1 MRVGTGS
8 PLFPYDRLLEGSA
21 ADLKLARRVKQSSR
35 YTFIMSGASDDTTN
49 FVHLRVRSEYSMSA
63 GLAKVEHLA
72 RTAAEIGMPALAL
85 TDRANL
91 SGYIKF
97 YGACIERGV
106 KPIAGADI
114 AYFSDEGNEE
124 DSAIS
129 RCLLL
134 AKQTQGYKNLLRII
148 FGLRKDPVSGLR
160 VSTKR
165 EIFDNASGLIALSGG
180 PESEIGNALL
190 REDEALADSCLDAWL
205 GTFREDF
212 YLELMRCGRDL
223 DSRIEGPVLGLAAN
237 RSVPIVATNEVM
249 YARPEDYEIHEIR
262 VCVQEKQVIDDPSRE
277 RRYTEDMWMKSAE
290 DMAELFADIPET
302 LDNTVELAKRCNL
315 SQKFYDHAF
324 PKFPEAGNETLD
336 DYLTRLARETLE
348 ERLDLMEEAGQVSAE
363 SRQVYGE
370 RLKNELDV
378 ICSMKYAGYFLVV
391 MSIIRWAKEQGIPVG
406 PGRGSGAGSL
416 VAWVLGITGLDPIEH
431 GLLFERFLNKERV
444 SLPDFDIDIC
454 MEQRDRVLQHIADRF
469 GRDAVGQIVT
479 FGTMGAKAVVRD
491 VARAQGKPYRM
502 GDTLA
507 RLIPNQLDIRLA
519 DAVEGQPEL
528 RRLID
533 QEPEYAEIMDAAYRL
548 EGCVRNEGTHAAGVV
563 IAPSRL
569 SDFLPA
575 TINDHGDAVT
585 QFDWKDVEKAGLI
598 KFDFLGLKTLTVIDH
613 AVRSL
618 NKNHGLDLKI
628 EEILLDD
635 EKTFQLL
642 QAARTKGVFQ
652 LESDG
657 LRRLILRIK
666 PKSLADLTALLALYR
681 PGPLQSGMVDD
692 FVEVR
697 EGKST
702 PEYLHPAM
710 REVIESTSGV
720 ILFQEQVMQLAQ
732 VMAGFSLGQA
742 DVLRAAMGKK
752 KPEIMAE
759 QRTRFVEGARDRG
772 YSESIAEKVFDL
784 MDKFAG
790 YGFNRSHSTAYALI
804 SYQTAWLKA
813 NYPAEFMAAM
823 LSSEIHNRDAIH
835 RLMPELGEL
844 GLKTLPPDVNESH
857 LEFRAQGEGVRYGL
871 GGIRDVGRP
880 LIEQIVKQRESGP
893 YQSLADFAS
902 RVGTRF
908 LPAAALQRLIESGA
922 LDELVE
928 GHLNA
933 KRAKMLHMVEDI
945 MNWVAQKER
954 DQSAG
959 AVDMF
964 DDGAE
969 LPSLGVADCP
979 PMSDLER
986 VEREALALGLYLT
999 DHPMNIYR
1007 GECELLFSGDKRPES
1022 VAGGN
1027 GRRFVSASFAGIITH
1042 LNHRRREG
1050 GEAWARLENGN
1061 SHAEAGFF
1069 DSVLETEREKLKEG
1083 EYLLIEGSVPRNQ
1096 GSSDFGARI
1105 RVSRAYTLAE
1115 ARQKFARFIEL
1126 RVDEE
1131 TPSEALRETLGEVCV
1146 NGRKTNCRVFV
1157 RYSNGRARARIALHG
1172 NYSILPTEENLQQLR
1187 ELLGSDAVN
1196 INYRG

>member
-1 MRVGTGS
+1 
-8 PLFPYDRLLEGSA
+8 
-21 ADLKLARRVKQSSR
+21 
-35 YTFIMSGASDDTTN
+35 
-49 FVHLRVRSEYSMSA
+49 MSA

-72 RTAAEIGMPALAL
+72 NRAAELRMPALAL

-97 YGACIERGV
+97 YDGCVERGV

-114 AYFSDEGNEE
+114 AYISDGGDE
-124 DSAIS
+124 DGSQIS

-134 AKQTQGYKNLLRII
+134 AKHEQGYKNLLKIT
-148 FGLRKDPVSGLR
+148 FGLRKHPGCGLR
-160 VSTKR
+160 VSTR
-165 EIFDNASGLIALSGG
+165 NEIFDNAGGLIALSGG
-180 PESEIGNALL
+180 AECEIGQALL
-190 REDEALADSCLDAWL
+190 LEDGALADRCLDVWL
-205 GTFREDF
+205 GTFRDDF
-212 YLELMRCGRDL
+212 YLELMRCGRDE
-223 DSRIEGPVLGLAAN
+223 DSRIESGVLELAAS

-249 YARPEDYEIHEIR
+249 FARPEDYEIHEIR
-262 VCVQEKQVIDDPSRE
+262 VCVQEKQRIDDPSRE
-277 RRYTEDMWMKSAE
+277 RRYTEDMWMKSAQQ
-290 DMAELFADIPET
+290 MAELFADVPEA

-315 SQKFYDHAF
+315 PQKFYQHAF
-324 PKFPEAGNETLD
+324 PKFPEAGSETLD
-336 DYLTRLARETLE
+336 AYLTRLAE
-348 ERLDLMEEAGQVSAE
+348 ERLAERLLQMESAGKVSAE
-363 SRQVYGE
+363 SRQAYIA
-370 RLKNELDV
+370 RLKSELDV
-378 ICSMKYAGYFLVV
+378 ICSMQYAGYFLVV

-491 VARAQGKPYRM
+491 VARVQGKPYRM

-507 RLIPNQLDIRLA
+507 RLIPNQLDIRLR

-528 RRLID
+528 RRLIE

-575 TINDHGDAVT
+575 TVNDHGDAVT

-613 AVRSL
+613 AVRGL
-618 NKNHGLDLKI
+618 NKNHGLNLSID
-628 EEILLDD
+628 EIPLDD
-635 EKTFQLL
+635 ARTFELL
-642 QAARTKGVFQ
+642 QAARTKGIFQ

-692 FVEVR
+692 FCEVR

-759 QRTRFVEGARDRG
+759 QRTRFVEGAKEHGFSDSVAQR
-772 YSESIAEKVFDL
+772 VFDL

-813 NYPAEFMAAM
+813 NYPAEFMASM

-835 RLMPELGEL
+835 KLMPELGEL
-844 GLKTLPPDVNESH
+844 GLKALPPDVNESH

-871 GGIRDVGRP
+871 GGIRDLGRP
-880 LIEQIVKQRESGP
+880 LIEQIVRQRESGA
-893 YQSLADFAS
+893 YKSLADFAS

-908 LPAAALQRLIESGA
+908 LPAASLQRLIESGA

-933 KRAKMLHMVEDI
+933 KRASMLQMAEDLL
-945 MNWVAQKER
+945 NWVAQKER
-954 DQSAG
+954 DQSEGVA
-959 AVDMF
+959 DMF
-964 DDGAE
+964 DDGTE
-969 LPSLGVADCP
+969 LPSLGVADCAP
-979 PMSDLER
+979 ISDLER
-986 VEREALALGLYLT
+986 LKREVLALGLYLT

-1007 GECELLFSGDKRPES
+1007 DECELLFSGEKHPDS
-1022 VAGGN
+1022 VAVRD
-1027 GRRFVSASFAGIITH
+1027 GRRYVSVSFAGIVTR
-1042 LNHRRREG
+1042 LNHRGREG
-1050 GEAWARLENGN
+1050 GETWARLENGHE
-1061 SHAEAGFF
+1061 HAEAGFF
-1069 DSVLETEREKLKEG
+1069 DSVLEGGREKLKEG
-1083 EYLLIEGSVPRNQ
+1083 EYLLVEGSAPREE
-1096 GSSDFGARI
+1096 GRSTFGARI
-1105 RVSRAYTLAE
+1105 RVSQAYTLAE
-1115 ARQKFARFIEL
+1115 ARQKFARCIEL
-1126 RVDEE
+1126 RVDKDNA
-1131 TPSEALRETLGEVCV
+1131 SEALRDTLGELCV
-1146 NGRKTNCRVFV
+1146 NGGRTNCQVRV
-1157 RYSNGRARARIALHG
+1157 RYNNGKARALIPLSRSW
-1172 NYSILPTEENLQQLR
+1172 SISPTEENLHRLR
-1187 ELLGSDAVN
+1187 ELLGADAVRL
-1196 INYRG
+1196 NYRG

>member
-1 MRVGTGS
+1 
-8 PLFPYDRLLEGSA
+8 
-21 ADLKLARRVKQSSR
+21 
-35 YTFIMSGASDDTTN
+35 
-49 FVHLRVRSEYSMSA
+49 MSA
-63 GLAKVEHLA
+63 GLAKAEHLA
-72 RTAAEIGMPALAL
+72 RSAAELGMPALAL

-97 YGACIERGV
+97 YDACVARGV
-106 KPIAGADI
+106 KPIAGIDI
-114 AYFSDEGNEE
+114 AYRGDEQ
-124 DSAIS
+124 DSEIS

-134 AKQTQGYKNLLRII
+134 AKHQQGYRSLLKII
-148 FGLRKDPVSGLR
+148 FGLQKDPASGLR
-160 VSTKR
+160 ISTR
-165 EIFDNASGLIALSGG
+165 RQIFENADGLIVLSGS
-180 PESEIGNALL
+180 PDSDIGKALL
-190 REDEALADSCLDAWL
+190 REDTALAESCLDTWI
-205 GTFREDF
+205 GTFRDDF
-212 YLELMRCGRDL
+212 YLELKRCGRDL
-223 DSRIEGPVLGLAAN
+223 DSRIEGQLLDLAAH
-237 RSVPIVATNEVM
+237 RSVPLVATNEVM
-249 YARPEDYEIHEIR
+249 YPRPEDYEFHEIR
-262 VCVQEKQVIDDPSRE
+262 VCVQEKRVIDDPSRE
-277 RRYTEDMWMKSAE
+277 RRYTEAMWMKSAE
-290 DMAELFADIPET
+290 DMAELFADIPEA
-302 LDNTVELAKRCNL
+302 LENTVEVAKRCNL
-315 SQKFYDHAF
+315 QQEFYHHAF
-324 PKFPEAGNETLD
+324 PKFPEAGSETLD
-336 DYLTRLARETLE
+336 AYLTKLAEQRLE
-348 ERLDLMEEAGQVSAE
+348 ERLIAMEKSGQVTAE
-363 SRQVYGE
+363 SRQAYDA
-370 RLKNELDV
+370 RLKNELDI

-454 MEQRDRVLQHIADRF
+454 MEQRDKVLQHIGDRF
-469 GRDAVGQIVT
+469 GKEAVGQIVT

-507 RLIPNQLDIRLA
+507 RLIPNELDIRLA

-528 RRLID
+528 RRLIE

-548 EGCVRNEGTHAAGVV
+548 EGCVRSEGTHAAGVV
-563 IAPSRL
+563 IAPSLL

-575 TINDHGDAVT
+575 TINDHGDAFT

-598 KFDFLGLKTLTVIDH
+598 KFDFLGLRTLTVIDH
-613 AVRSL
+613 AVQSL
-618 NKNHGLDLKI
+618 NHNHGLHIKI
-628 EEILLDD
+628 EEIPLDD
-635 EKTFQLL
+635 EKTFKLL

-681 PGPLQSGMVDD
+681 PGPLKSGMVDD
-692 FVEVR
+692 FIEVR
-697 EGKST
+697 EGRST
-702 PEYLHPAM
+702 PDYLHPAM
-710 REVIESTSGV
+710 REVIESTSGI

-759 QRTRFVEGARDRG
+759 QRSRFVEGARARG
-772 YSESIAEKVFDL
+772 ISESVAEEVFDR

-844 GLKTLPPDVNESH
+844 GLKALPPDVNESH

-871 GGIRDVGRP
+871 GGIREVGRP
-880 LIEQIVKQRESGP
+880 LIEQIVRQRDSGP

-908 LPAAALQRLIESGA
+908 LPQAALERLIESGA
-922 LDELVE
+922 LDELEE

-933 KRAKMLHMVEDI
+933 KRANMLHMAEAL
-945 MNWVAQKER
+945 MNWVAQRER

-969 LPSLGVADCP
+969 LPSLGVGNGGT
-979 PMSDLER
+979 MTDLER
-986 VEREALALGLYLT
+986 LTRESLALGLYLT

-1007 GECELLFSGDKRPES
+1007 EECELLFSGDKHPDS
-1022 VAGGN
+1022 VRVSN

-1042 LNHRRREG
+1042 LNHRGREG
-1050 GEAWARLENGN
+1050 GETWARLENG
-1061 SHAEAGFF
+1061 SHHAEAGFF
-1069 DSVLETEREKLKEG
+1069 DRVLETEREKLKEG
-1083 EYLLIEGSVPRNQ
+1083 EYLLIEGSQPRNG
-1096 GSSDFGARI
+1096 GSREFGARI
-1105 RVSRAYTLAE
+1105 RVSQAYTLGE
-1115 ARQKFARFIEL
+1115 AREKFARSIEL
-1126 RVDEE
+1126 RIDEAP
-1131 TPSEALRETLGEVCV
+1131 PSDALRETLEELCT
-1146 NGRKTNCRVFV
+1146 NGRKSNCRVLV
-1157 RYSNGRARARIALHG
+1157 RYSNGKARACIALPRG
-1172 NYSILPTEENLQQLR
+1172 LSILPTDENLQQLR
-1187 ELLGSDAVN
+1187 ELLGRDAVRM
-1196 INYRG
+1196 NYRA